1 MNLDRDPILGFDSV
15 QIVRGNPANNQ
26 IAQFARTFVNTAN
39 TTLSVSSGL
48 GYPDDQITQPD
59 RNRFFYPELDLIG
72 VRRNRADCKG

>member
-1 MNLDRDPILGFDSV
+1 MDQDPVLGFVSK

-26 IAQFARTFVNTAN
+26 IAQFIRTFVNTTN

-59 RNRFFYPELDLIG
+59 RNRFFYPELGLFG